1 MSEEKT
7 WLQTVDQRAN
17 QALLTSSAAIGGS
30 IIGEALDSPVTEIQ
44 RRIKVSRENKMAGDN
59 VTQFGNK
66 RQNAENSRHRNIKK
80 MHNKRLRPVFG
91 APKSKTALAGGIIG
105 TGLAAT
111 LISYKNHPKPKDEFS
126 ESLAK
131 EASENYRNILL

>member
-7 WLQTVDQRAN
+7 WLQSVDQRAN
-17 QALLTSSAAIGGS
+17 EALLTSSAAIGGS

-44 RRIKVSRENKMAGDN
+44 RRIKVSRENKMIGDN
-59 VTQFGNK
+59 VAQFSNK
-66 RQNAENSRHRNIKK
+66 RTNAESIRQRDIKK

-91 APKSKTALAGGIIG
+91 VPKSKTALAGGIIG

-111 LISYKNHPKPKDEFS
+111 LISYKNHSKPKDEFS
-126 ESLAK
+126 QSLAK